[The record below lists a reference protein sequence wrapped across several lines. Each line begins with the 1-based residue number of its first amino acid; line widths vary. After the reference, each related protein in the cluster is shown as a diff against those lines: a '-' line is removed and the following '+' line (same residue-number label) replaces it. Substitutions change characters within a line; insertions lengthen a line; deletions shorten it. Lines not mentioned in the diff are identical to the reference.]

1 MKTSTLPKTAWKN
14 RLLLLLLLSYGTGFF
29 IMAFLQTAPQMAWYE
44 TLKRSSLTPAG
55 YVFSIVWSILYFLI
69 ALSACIV
76 WSKSSNHSK
85 GLFYGQLFAQIMWS
99 YSFFYNHALWG
110 GFAVLL
116 LLTLLI
122 TLMIRDFYRYSK
134 IASLLLVPY
143 LVWSIFASYL
153 NFITAC
159 LN

>member
-1 MKTSTLPKTAWKN
+1 MKISNSPKGAWKN
-14 RLLLLLLLSYGTGFF
+14 RLLLLLLSTYGTGFF
-29 IMAFLQTAPQMAWYE
+29 IMAFLQNSIQMAWYE
-44 TLKRSSLTPAG
+44 TLKRSSLTPPG
-55 YVFSIVWSILYFLI
+55 YIFSIVWSILYFLI

-76 WSKSSNHSK
+76 WNKSSNHSK

-99 YSFFYNHALWG
+99 YSFFYSHSVWA

-122 TLMIRDFYRYSK
+122 CLMIRNFYQYSK
-134 IASLLLVPY
+134 IAAILLLPY
-143 LVWSIFASYL
+143 LFWSIFASYL
-153 NFITAC
+153 NFMTAY

>member
-1 MKTSTLPKTAWKN
+1 MKISNLPKGAWKN
-14 RLLLLLLLSYGTGFF
+14 RLLLLLLLTYGTGFF

-44 TLKRSSLTPAG
+44 TLKRSSLTPPG

-76 WSKSSNHSK
+76 WNKSSNHSK

-99 YSFFYNHALWG
+99 YSFFYLHFVWA
-110 GFAVLL
+110 GFAVLI

-122 TLMIRDFYRYSK
+122 VLMIRNFYQYSK
-134 IASLLLVPY
+134 TASVLLLPY
-143 LVWSIFASYL
+143 LFWSIFASYL
-153 NFITAC
+153 NFMTAY